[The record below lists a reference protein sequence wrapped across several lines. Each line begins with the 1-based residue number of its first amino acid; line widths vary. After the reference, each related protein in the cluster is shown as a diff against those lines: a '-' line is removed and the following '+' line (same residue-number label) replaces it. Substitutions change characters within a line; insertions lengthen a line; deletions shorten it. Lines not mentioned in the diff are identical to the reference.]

1 MTTDVPEVARELYAQ
16 PPDGFVAS
24 RNALVQRLK
33 AEGDAE
39 TAATVAKLRRP
50 TVAAATVNLAAL
62 RHGDLVQELL
72 DAGSRLGAAQRQLL
86 SGKGSAAEE
95 LRAAGDARRRMVR
108 ELTDAAIEAATADG
122 READHLRDE
131 IAGTFEAAT
140 LDDALGTRLREGTIE
155 KAVTP
160 SAGLTGVEGFAVLPG
175 GASGDAREAPS
186 RGASRSAEQA
196 ANEAREARAAANEAA
211 KAADRAAEEAERL
224 ARAAEAAERTAREA
238 RAEERRLRDEAT
250 TARRRAERA
259 ERSARASAGRAER

>member
-1 MTTDVPEVARELYAQ
+1 MTTDVPEVARELYAE

-39 TAATVAKLRRP
+39 TAATVVKLRRP
-50 TVAAATVNLAAL
+50 TVAAATVNLAAR

-72 DAGSRLGAAQRQLL
+72 DAGSRLGSAQRQLL

-95 LRAAGDARRRMVR
+95 LRAAGEARRGAVR
-108 ELTDAAIEAATADG
+108 ELTDAAVEAAAADG

-140 LDDALGTRLREGTIE
+140 LDDALGARLREGTIE

-175 GASGDAREAPS
+175 GASDDAREAPS
-186 RGASRSAEQA
+186 RSSRSAEQA
-196 ANEAREARAAANEAA
+196 ANEAREARAAADEA
-211 KAADRAAEEAERL
+211 
-224 ARAAEAAERTAREA
+224 ARAADLAAEDSKRLAHAAEDAERAAREA

-259 ERSARASAGRAER
+259 ERAARAAADRAER